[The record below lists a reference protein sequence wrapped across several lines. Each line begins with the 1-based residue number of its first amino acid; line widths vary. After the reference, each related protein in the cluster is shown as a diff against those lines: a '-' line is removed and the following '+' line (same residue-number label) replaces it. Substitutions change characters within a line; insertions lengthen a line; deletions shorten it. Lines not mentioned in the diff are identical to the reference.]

1 MGQQQ
6 LLLLIAGVIIVGIAI
21 VVGVQMFSAQSTE
34 ANKDGLTSG
43 IMAIN
48 ANAYEFKI
56 RPRTL
61 GGGLPSYVNYAIP
74 IKLQSD
80 ENGTYTITSVT
91 AMQIQLHAVSSM
103 NASWIADATIDS
115 VGKAMISYSGW

>member
-21 VVGVQMFSAQSTE
+21 VVGVQLFSAQSTE

-48 ANAYEFKI
+48 ADSYQFKI

-61 GGGLPSYVNYAIP
+61 GGGLPTYLNYAIP

-80 ENGTYTITSVT
+80 ENGAYSLTSVT

-103 NASWIADATIDS
+103 NASWVADATFDS
-115 VGKAMISYSGW
+115 TGKAIISYSGW

>member
-34 ANKDGLTSG
+34 SNKDGLTSG

-48 ANAYEFKI
+48 ANAFEFKI

-61 GGGLPSYVNYAIP
+61 GGGLPSYINYAIP
-74 IKLQSD
+74 IRLQSD
-80 ENGTYTITSVT
+80 ENGAYSITNVT
-91 AMQIQLHAVSSM
+91 SSQIQLRAISSM
-103 NASWIADATIDS
+103 NASWIADATFDS
-115 VGKAMISYSGW
+115 TGKAMISYSGW

>member
-21 VVGVQMFSAQSTE
+21 VVGVQMFSAHSTE

-80 ENGTYTITSVT
+80 ENGAYTITSVT

-103 NASWIADATIDS
+103 NASWIAGATIDS
-115 VGKAMISYSGW
+115 VGKATITYSGW